1 MSFKRF
7 LIPALVAACL
17 FGATPAAFAADGE
30 PWLVSKSSG
39 EVWVTTQG
47 AAQVSLGREDPLKPG
62 DTIRTGPTGR
72 VRLTRGAETI
82 VIAPNSEV
90 GLPAAPKDGM
100 ATTILQRAGSIL
112 LDVEKRN
119 VQHFEVETP
128 YLAAV
133 VKGTQFSVTI
143 SGRSTKVEVSRGQVQ
158 VSDFK
163 TGQIAQVMPG
173 QAATAFATG
182 RSGLSLSGAGTFS
195 PIEHGRPR
203 ASTIDRVPVPR
214 DGLHPP
220 REAKG
225 SVIHALNANGSGAT
239 VVAQQHSATGLGGTK
254 PGVVRISSSIG
265 EVNLNIQKATRGL
278 AHGAHT
284 PSAGAGRS
292 TAWNDARGN
301 GGNATSNSATASGT
315 SGDSSIAAAVTAAIG
330 SPSGSASANAA
341 SNGNGGNGNNN
352 GGSGNGNNGHG
363 NNGHSNNGNGNGG
376 NGNSGNGN
384 SGNGNGGNGNGG
396 NGNSGSGNGNS
407 GDHGNGSHGNGNAH
421 AYGHNKN

>member
-1 MSFKRF
+1 MSSKRF
-7 LIPALVAACL
+7 LIPGLIAACL
-17 FGATPAAFAADGE
+17 FGATPAAVAADGE

-90 GLPAAPKDGM
+90 GLPAAAKDGM
-100 ATTILQRAGSIL
+100 ATTILQRAGAIL

-182 RSGLSLSGAGTFS
+182 RSGLSLSGSGTFI
-195 PIEHGRPR
+195 PIEQGRPR

-214 DGLHPP
+214 DGLHAP

-225 SVIHALNANGSGAT
+225 SVIHALNANGPGAT
-239 VVAQQHSATGLGGTK
+239 ITAQQHSATGFGGAK

-278 AHGAHT
+278 AHGAHAPT
-284 PSAGAGRS
+284 AGAGRS

-301 GGNATSNSATASGT
+301 SGNSASNPATPSGT
-315 SGDSSIAAAVTAAIG
+315 SGDSSIAAAVAAAIG

-341 SNGNGGNGNNN
+341 SNGNGGNGGNGNNN
-352 GGSGNGNNGHG
+352 GGSGNGNNGH
-363 NNGHSNNGNGNGG
+363 SNSGNGNGANG
-376 NGNSGNGN
+376 NSGNSNSGNGNSGNSGNGN
-384 SGNGNGGNGNGG
+384 SGN
-396 NGNSGSGNGNS
+396 
-407 GDHGNGSHGNGNAH
+407 HGNGNAY

>member
-1 MSFKRF
+1 MSSKRF
-7 LIPALVAACL
+7 LIPGLIAACL

-90 GLPAAPKDGM
+90 GLPTAARDGM

-182 RSGLSLSGAGTFS
+182 RSGLSLSGAGSFS
-195 PIEHGRPR
+195 PIEQGRPR

-214 DGLHPP
+214 DGLQAP

-225 SVIHALNANGSGAT
+225 SVIHALNANGPAARPSTT
-239 VVAQQHSATGLGGTK
+239 VAAQQHSATGFGGAK

-284 PSAGAGRS
+284 PAAGAGRS

-301 GGNATSNSATASGT
+301 SGNSTSNSATANGS

-341 SNGNGGNGNNN
+341 GNGDAGNGNGNGGSRGSNN
-352 GGSGNGNNGHG
+352 GGSGNGNNGQG
-363 NNGHSNNGNGNGG
+363 NNGNGG

-384 SGNGNGGNGNGG
+384 SGNS
-396 NGNSGSGNGNS
+396 GNSGHGNS
-407 GDHGNGSHGNGNAH
+407 GNHGNGNAY

>member
-1 MSFKRF
+1 MPSKRF
-7 LIPALVAACL
+7 LIPGLIACL
-17 FGATPAAFAADGE
+17 IGATPAASAADGD
-30 PWLVSKSSG
+30 PWLVNKSSG
-39 EVWVTTQG
+39 DVWVTSPG
-47 AAQVSLGREDPLKPG
+47 ASQVSLGPDDALKPG

-72 VRLTRGAETI
+72 VRLTRGAETM

-90 GLPAAPKDGM
+90 GLPTAARDGM

-173 QAATAFATG
+173 QAATTFNTG
-182 RSGLSLSGAGTFS
+182 RSGLSLSGAGSFS
-195 PIEHGRPR
+195 PIEQGRPR
-203 ASTIDRVPVPR
+203 APTIDRVPVPR
-214 DGLHPP
+214 DGLHAP

-225 SVIHALNANGSGAT
+225 SVIHALNSNGPAIRPGAST
-239 VVAQQHSATGLGGTK
+239 PSPQRSATTTVGAR
-254 PGVVRISSSIG
+254 PNVVRISSSIG

-278 AHGAHT
+278 AHGTH
-284 PSAGAGRS
+284 SAGGGGRS
-292 TAWNDARGN
+292 TAWSDARG
-301 GGNATSNSATASGT
+301 GSGNSTSSTAASGT
-315 SGDSSIAAAVTAAIG
+315 SGDSSVAAAVTAAVG

-341 SNGNGGNGNNN
+341 SNGNGGNGNGNN
-352 GGSGNGNNGHG
+352 GNGSSNNSGNGNSGNGNSGHG
-363 NNGHSNNGNGNGG
+363 NSGNS
-376 NGNSGNGN
+376 GNSGNGN
-384 SGNGNGGNGNGG
+384 SGNGNSGH
-396 NGNSGSGNGNS
+396 GNSGR
-407 GDHGNGSHGNGNAH
+407 GNAY
-421 AYGHNKN
+421 AYGHGKD

>member
-1 MSFKRF
+1 MSSKRF
-7 LIPALVAACL
+7 LIPGLIAACL

-90 GLPAAPKDGM
+90 GLPTAARDGM

-182 RSGLSLSGAGTFS
+182 RSGLSLSGAGSFS
-195 PIEHGRPR
+195 PIEQGRPR

-214 DGLHPP
+214 DGLQAP

-225 SVIHALNANGSGAT
+225 SVIHALNANGPAARPSTT
-239 VVAQQHSATGLGGTK
+239 VAAQQHSATGFGGAK

-284 PSAGAGRS
+284 PAAGAGRS

-301 GGNATSNSATASGT
+301 SGNSTSNSATANGS

-341 SNGNGGNGNNN
+341 GNGDAGNGNGNDGSRGGNN
-352 GGSGNGNNGHG
+352 GGSGNGNNGQG
-363 NNGHSNNGNGNGG
+363 NNGNGG
-376 NGNSGNGN
+376 NGNSGNSGNSGHGN
-384 SGNGNGGNGNGG
+384 SGN
-396 NGNSGSGNGNS
+396 
-407 GDHGNGSHGNGNAH
+407 HGNGNAY

>member
-1 MSFKRF
+1 MSSKRF
-7 LIPALVAACL
+7 LIPGLIAACL
-17 FGATPAAFAADGE
+17 FGAMPAAFAADGE

-90 GLPAAPKDGM
+90 GLPAAPRDGM

-195 PIEHGRPR
+195 PIEQGRPR
-203 ASTIDRVPVPR
+203 ASAIDRVPVPR
-214 DGLHPP
+214 DGLQAP

-225 SVIHALNANGSGAT
+225 SVIHALNASGPPARPGTT
-239 VVAQQHSATGLGGTK
+239 VAAQQHSAAGFGSAK

-278 AHGAHT
+278 AHGAHA
-284 PSAGAGRS
+284 PAAGGGRN

-301 GGNATSNSATASGT
+301 SGNSTSNSATANGS

-341 SNGNGGNGNNN
+341 GNGDAGNGNGNDGSRGGNN
-352 GGSGNGNNGHG
+352 GGSGNGNNGQG
-363 NNGHSNNGNGNGG
+363 NNGNGG

-384 SGNGNGGNGNGG
+384 SGN
-396 NGNSGSGNGNS
+396 SGNGNS
-407 GDHGNGSHGNGNAH
+407 GNSGNSGHGNSGNHGNGNAY